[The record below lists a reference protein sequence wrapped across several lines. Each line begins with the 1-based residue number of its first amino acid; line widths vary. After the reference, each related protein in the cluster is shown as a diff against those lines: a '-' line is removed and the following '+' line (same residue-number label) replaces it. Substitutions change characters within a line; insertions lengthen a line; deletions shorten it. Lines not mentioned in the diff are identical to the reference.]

1 MDKLATEIAELIMF
15 IAKLLGF
22 GKKEAVP
29 STDNTITIALEPE
42 NLPVVESNREK
53 LYKYALSKLGV
64 DMAPTQDTLG
74 CAESLSHILKGS
86 GLTPLTGIFMG
97 TYQLNE
103 WLSKNLEKVSDPL
116 PGDIIMSETGS
127 GIIRG
132 HCGIVGKHKI
142 MSNNSASF
150 LWDDHW
156 TLSKWKDYYG
166 TYGKL
171 PIRFYRVK

>member
-1 MDKLATEIAELIMF
+1 MDKLATEVAQLIMWIINLF
-15 IAKLLGF
+15 R
-22 GKKEAVP
+22 GKQEDVP
-29 STDNTITIALEPE
+29 STDNQTDIVLEAPD
-42 NLPVVESNREK
+42 LPVVESNREK
-53 LYKYALSKLGV
+53 LYKYAYSKLGV
-64 DMAPTQDTLG
+64 DMAPTQDSLG
-74 CAESLSHILKGS
+74 CAESLSYILKGS
-86 GLTPLTGIFMG
+86 GLTNLTGIFIG

-103 WLSKNLEKVSDPL
+103 WLSKNLEKVTEPL

-127 GIIRG
+127 GRIRG

-156 TLSKWKDYYG
+156 SLAKWKEYYG
-166 TYGKL
+166 QYGGL